1 MDFYFNIVM
10 SLTAFLGLCV
20 ALFQLCSLKKQVSL
34 MAKQMESQNEWQ
46 KMKASFE
53 LLQQSSLELNEI
65 KKVLNKEFDFLLQ
78 DGSIIDEN
86 QMKAALE
93 RNHIRVALHNFIGFM
108 DHTAMMVLYGY
119 VNTLLIK
126 DSLGAYIVSSY
137 SKFKSYLYI
146 RRKETKNNDIGNHF
160 EQLAMK
166 WEKC

>member
-126 DSLGAYIVSSY
+126 DSLGRFHSLIGQ
-137 SKFKSYLYI
+137 KEKSFSILQSPE
-146 RRKETKNNDIGNHF
+146 R
-160 EQLAMK
+160 
-166 WEKC
+166 